1 MQFLTLLI
9 LSCILADMNLIA
21 SRSVHVSDED
31 VQDETVPAGTV
42 DDTRPW
48 PPPGVMRQ
56 QFLKLVR
63 RAS

>member
-21 SRSVHVSDED
+21 SRSVNVSDED

-42 DDTRPW
+42 DDTRP
-48 PPPGVMRQ
+48 
-56 QFLKLVR
+56 
-63 RAS
+63 